1 MQLEQNIKGLCSK
14 HGIDF
19 NVFLSD
25 LEVDEVHELSI
36 FDLEAICD
44 EYDIDLLALLFKPL
58 YKTSFLQMKID
69 AIKFLVLDVDGVM
82 TDGGMFMSENGDQL
96 KKYNTKDGMGIL
108 HLTKSGFRVG
118 IISSGFTNNMVQQRA
133 EMLGIKHCYVGR
145 EPKLEILESWCLE
158 FNISMEQVAIIGDDV
173 NDIPVMKKVG
183 LSVCPSDAVN
193 SVKSL
198 SHIILAKKGGHGC
211 IREFIDEYLLNEPI
225 S

>member
-19 NVFLSD
+19 NLFLSD

-44 EYDIDLLALLFKPL
+44 EYEIDLLALLFKPL
-58 YKTSFLQMKID
+58 YKTSFLQKKID

-108 HLTKSGFRVG
+108 HLTKSGFQVG
-118 IISSGFTNNMVQQRA
+118 IISSGFTDSMVQKRA
-133 EMLGIKHCYVGR
+133 ELLGIQKCYVGR
-145 EPKLEILESWCLE
+145 DSKIEILTSWCDEQAIKLEE
-158 FNISMEQVAIIGDDV
+158 VAFIGDDI
-173 NDIPVMKKVG
+173 NDLPILKKVG
-183 LSVCPSDAVN
+183 IAACPSDAVV
-193 SVKSL
+193 SVKSAAHVVL
-198 SHIILAKKGGHGC
+198 TAPG
-211 IREFIDEYLLNEPI
+211 
-225 S
+225 